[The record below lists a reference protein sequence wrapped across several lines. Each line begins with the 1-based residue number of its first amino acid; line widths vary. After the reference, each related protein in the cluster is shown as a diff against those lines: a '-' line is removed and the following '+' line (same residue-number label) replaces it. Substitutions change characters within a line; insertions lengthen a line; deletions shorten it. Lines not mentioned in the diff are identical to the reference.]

1 MSSKIDIQKRCKWCS
16 AIFTAHKTTTEYC
29 SHRCA
34 NLAYKDRVRKQRIE
48 SLQHELGKSIKTH
61 PNLNKEYLTPSE
73 VAVLLNI
80 GRTSIYRYIR
90 NGVIKVIRFERKTLV
105 RRADIED
112 MTVFIVP
119 ETENKQLKEKAP
131 ITDFYTTAEVKEKY
145 HVNESWIFVVAK
157 KNNIPRTFNRG
168 KTYWSKKHVD
178 AYFAKKAPNPDITE
192 WYSTQENYREIK
204 ELAEEYYNERF
215 ERGNEFLL
223 GAIFYNEQGLHK
235 MASFNLHQACENY
248 YNSIILTFT
257 LYSPKEHSLI
267 KLSAR
272 AKTHSL
278 ESSKAFPRNTEEE
291 KRLFDLLQDA
301 YVQARYSL
309 HFRITQEDIEALI
322 PKVELLRDIAR
333 QCCEERIKVYAAK
346 ARH

>member
-1 MSSKIDIQKRCKWCS
+1 MKTSINYLPEQKRDELRRIVKCVLEVLPGCEMIILYGS
-16 AIFTAHKTTTEYC
+16 YARNTYVD
-29 SHRCA
+29 
-34 NLAYKDRVRKQRIE
+34 YDQRIE
-48 SLQHELGKSIKTH
+48 YGIRTCFMSDYDILVVTNTRFQRHVISHILSKATDNYYKGMNRNESTTVQFIDESIDD
-61 PNLNKEYLTPSE
+61 LNK
-73 VAVLLNI
+73 AIDKN
-80 GRTSIYRYIR
+80 RY
-90 NGVIKVIRFERKTLV
+90 
-105 RRADIED
+105 
-112 MTVFIVP
+112 
-119 ETENKQLKEKAP
+119 
-131 ITDFYTTAEVKEKY
+131 FYT
-145 HVNESWIFVVAK
+145 
-157 KNNIPRTFNRG
+157 
-168 KTYWSKKHVD
+168 
-178 AYFAKKAPNPDITE
+178 DIKRE
-192 WYSTQENYREIK
+192 GIMLYNSGRYKLARRRKQNYREIK

-248 YNSIILTFT
+248 YYSIILTFT

>member
-1 MSSKIDIQKRCKWCS
+1 MKTSINYLPEQKRDELRRIVKCVLEVLPGCEMIILYGS
-16 AIFTAHKTTTEYC
+16 YARNTYVD
-29 SHRCA
+29 
-34 NLAYKDRVRKQRIE
+34 YDQRIE
-48 SLQHELGKSIKTH
+48 YGIRTCFMSDYDILVVTNTRFQRHVISHILSKATDNYYKGMNRNESTTVQFIDESIDD
-61 PNLNKEYLTPSE
+61 LNK
-73 VAVLLNI
+73 AIDKN
-80 GRTSIYRYIR
+80 RY
-90 NGVIKVIRFERKTLV
+90 
-105 RRADIED
+105 
-112 MTVFIVP
+112 
-119 ETENKQLKEKAP
+119 
-131 ITDFYTTAEVKEKY
+131 FYT
-145 HVNESWIFVVAK
+145 
-157 KNNIPRTFNRG
+157 
-168 KTYWSKKHVD
+168 
-178 AYFAKKAPNPDITE
+178 DIKRE
-192 WYSTQENYREIK
+192 GFMLYNSGRYKLARRRKQNYREIK

>member
-1 MSSKIDIQKRCKWCS
+1 MKTSINYLPEQKRDELRRIVKCVLEVLPGCEMIILYGS
-16 AIFTAHKTTTEYC
+16 YARNTYVD
-29 SHRCA
+29 
-34 NLAYKDRVRKQRIE
+34 YDQRIE
-48 SLQHELGKSIKTH
+48 YGIRTCFMSDYDILVVTNTRFQRHVISHILSKATDNYYNGMNRNESTTVQFIDESIDD
-61 PNLNKEYLTPSE
+61 LNK
-73 VAVLLNI
+73 AIDKN
-80 GRTSIYRYIR
+80 RY
-90 NGVIKVIRFERKTLV
+90 
-105 RRADIED
+105 
-112 MTVFIVP
+112 
-119 ETENKQLKEKAP
+119 
-131 ITDFYTTAEVKEKY
+131 FYT
-145 HVNESWIFVVAK
+145 
-157 KNNIPRTFNRG
+157 
-168 KTYWSKKHVD
+168 
-178 AYFAKKAPNPDITE
+178 DIKRE
-192 WYSTQENYREIK
+192 GIMLYNSGRYKLARRRKQNYREIK

>member
-1 MSSKIDIQKRCKWCS
+1 MKTSINYLPEQKRDELRRIVKCVLEVLPGCEMIILYGS
-16 AIFTAHKTTTEYC
+16 YARNTYVD
-29 SHRCA
+29 
-34 NLAYKDRVRKQRIE
+34 YDQRIE
-48 SLQHELGKSIKTH
+48 YGIRTCFMSDYDILVVTNTRFQRHVISHILSKATDNYYKGMNRNESTTVQFIDESIYD
-61 PNLNKEYLTPSE
+61 LNK
-73 VAVLLNI
+73 AIDKN
-80 GRTSIYRYIR
+80 RY
-90 NGVIKVIRFERKTLV
+90 
-105 RRADIED
+105 
-112 MTVFIVP
+112 
-119 ETENKQLKEKAP
+119 
-131 ITDFYTTAEVKEKY
+131 FYT
-145 HVNESWIFVVAK
+145 
-157 KNNIPRTFNRG
+157 
-168 KTYWSKKHVD
+168 
-178 AYFAKKAPNPDITE
+178 DIKRE
-192 WYSTQENYREIK
+192 GIMLYNSGRYKLARRRKQNYREIK

>member
-1 MSSKIDIQKRCKWCS
+1 MKTSINYLPEQKRDELRRIVKCVLEVLPGCEMIILYGS
-16 AIFTAHKTTTEYC
+16 YARNTYVD
-29 SHRCA
+29 
-34 NLAYKDRVRKQRIE
+34 YDQRIE
-48 SLQHELGKSIKTH
+48 YGIRTCFMSDYDILVVTSTRFQRYIINHILSKATDNYYKGKNRYASTTVQFIDESIDD
-61 PNLNKEYLTPSE
+61 LNK
-73 VAVLLNI
+73 AIDKN
-80 GRTSIYRYIR
+80 RY
-90 NGVIKVIRFERKTLV
+90 
-105 RRADIED
+105 
-112 MTVFIVP
+112 
-119 ETENKQLKEKAP
+119 
-131 ITDFYTTAEVKEKY
+131 FYT
-145 HVNESWIFVVAK
+145 
-157 KNNIPRTFNRG
+157 
-168 KTYWSKKHVD
+168 
-178 AYFAKKAPNPDITE
+178 DIKRE
-192 WYSTQENYREIK
+192 GIMLYNSGRYKLARRRKQNYREIK

-235 MASFNLHQACENY
+235 MASVLLHEACENY

>member
-1 MSSKIDIQKRCKWCS
+1 MKTSINYLPEQKRDELRRIVKCVLEVLPGCEMIILYGS
-16 AIFTAHKTTTEYC
+16 YARNTYVD
-29 SHRCA
+29 
-34 NLAYKDRVRKQRIE
+34 YDQRIE
-48 SLQHELGKSIKTH
+48 YGIRTCFMSDYDILVVTNTRFQRHVISHILSKATDNYYKGMNRNESTTVQFIDESIDD
-61 PNLNKEYLTPSE
+61 LNK
-73 VAVLLNI
+73 AIDKN
-80 GRTSIYRYIR
+80 RY
-90 NGVIKVIRFERKTLV
+90 
-105 RRADIED
+105 
-112 MTVFIVP
+112 
-119 ETENKQLKEKAP
+119 
-131 ITDFYTTAEVKEKY
+131 FYT
-145 HVNESWIFVVAK
+145 
-157 KNNIPRTFNRG
+157 
-168 KTYWSKKHVD
+168 
-178 AYFAKKAPNPDITE
+178 DIKRE
-192 WYSTQENYREIK
+192 GIMLYNSGRYKLARRRKQNYREIK

-333 QCCEERIKVYAAK
+333 QDRKSTRLNSSHLDKSRMPSSA
-346 ARH
+346 

>member
-1 MSSKIDIQKRCKWCS
+1 MKTSINYLPEQKRDELRRIVKCVLEVLPGCEMIILYGS
-16 AIFTAHKTTTEYC
+16 YARNTYVD
-29 SHRCA
+29 
-34 NLAYKDRVRKQRIE
+34 YDQRIE
-48 SLQHELGKSIKTH
+48 YGIRTCFMSDYDILVVTNTRFQRHVISHILSKATDNYYKGMNRNESTTVQFIDESIDD
-61 PNLNKEYLTPSE
+61 LNK
-73 VAVLLNI
+73 AIDKN
-80 GRTSIYRYIR
+80 RY
-90 NGVIKVIRFERKTLV
+90 
-105 RRADIED
+105 
-112 MTVFIVP
+112 
-119 ETENKQLKEKAP
+119 
-131 ITDFYTTAEVKEKY
+131 FYT
-145 HVNESWIFVVAK
+145 
-157 KNNIPRTFNRG
+157 
-168 KTYWSKKHVD
+168 
-178 AYFAKKAPNPDITE
+178 DIKRE
-192 WYSTQENYREIK
+192 GIMLYNSGRYKLARRRKQNYREIK

-301 YVQARYSL
+301 YVQARYNL
-309 HFRITQEDIEALI
+309 HFRVTKEDIEALI
-322 PKVELLRDIAR
+322 PKVERLRDITQ

>member
-1 MSSKIDIQKRCKWCS
+1 MSSKIDIQKRCKWCN

-48 SLQHELGKSIKTH
+48 SLQHELGKSIKTP

-112 MTVFIVP
+112 MTDYLSQ
-119 ETENKQLKEKAP
+119 ENEKTPTKEKAP

-168 KTYWSKKHVD
+168 KTYWSKKHMD
-178 AYFAKKAPNPDITE
+178 AYFAKKAPNPDIAE
-192 WYSTQENYREIK
+192 WYTTQEMQEKFGMTLSAIYCFVSKNAIPKKK
-204 ELAEEYYNERF
+204 EGIMVYYSKKHVDIAKGVATPEEPQYYTVAEAME
-215 ERGNEFLL
+215 
-223 GAIFYNEQGLHK
+223 K
-235 MASFNLHQACENY
+235 FNLTRDQ
-248 YNSIILTFT
+248 
-257 LYSPKEHSLI
+257 LYHY
-267 KLSAR
+267 
-272 AKTHSL
+272 AKYH
-278 ESSKAFPRNTEEE
+278 N
-291 KRLFDLLQDA
+291 
-301 YVQARYSL
+301 
-309 HFRITQEDIEALI
+309 I
-322 PKVELLRDIAR
+322 PKVKKGKYTLISKPELDKLL
-333 QCCEERIKVYAAK
+333 AAPK
-346 ARH
+346 IE

>member
-1 MSSKIDIQKRCKWCS
+1 MKTSINYLPEQKRDELRRIVKCVLEVLPGCEMIILYGS
-16 AIFTAHKTTTEYC
+16 YARNTYVD
-29 SHRCA
+29 
-34 NLAYKDRVRKQRIE
+34 YDQRIE
-48 SLQHELGKSIKTH
+48 YGIRTCFMSDYDILVVTNTRFQRHVISHILSKATDNYYKGMNRNESTTVQFIDESIDD
-61 PNLNKEYLTPSE
+61 LNK
-73 VAVLLNI
+73 AIDKN
-80 GRTSIYRYIR
+80 RY
-90 NGVIKVIRFERKTLV
+90 
-105 RRADIED
+105 
-112 MTVFIVP
+112 
-119 ETENKQLKEKAP
+119 
-131 ITDFYTTAEVKEKY
+131 FYT
-145 HVNESWIFVVAK
+145 
-157 KNNIPRTFNRG
+157 
-168 KTYWSKKHVD
+168 
-178 AYFAKKAPNPDITE
+178 DIKRE
-192 WYSTQENYREIK
+192 GIMLYNSGRYKLARRRKQNYREIK

-278 ESSKAFPRNTEEE
+278 ESSEAFPRDTEEE

>member
-1 MSSKIDIQKRCKWCS
+1 MKTSINYLPEQKRDELRRIVKCVLEVLPGCEMIILYGS
-16 AIFTAHKTTTEYC
+16 YARNTYVD
-29 SHRCA
+29 
-34 NLAYKDRVRKQRIE
+34 YDQRIE
-48 SLQHELGKSIKTH
+48 YGIRTCFMSDYDNLVVTNTRFQRHVISHILSKATDNYYKGMNRNESTTVQFIDESIDD
-61 PNLNKEYLTPSE
+61 LNK
-73 VAVLLNI
+73 AIDKN
-80 GRTSIYRYIR
+80 RY
-90 NGVIKVIRFERKTLV
+90 
-105 RRADIED
+105 
-112 MTVFIVP
+112 
-119 ETENKQLKEKAP
+119 
-131 ITDFYTTAEVKEKY
+131 FYT
-145 HVNESWIFVVAK
+145 
-157 KNNIPRTFNRG
+157 
-168 KTYWSKKHVD
+168 
-178 AYFAKKAPNPDITE
+178 DIKRE
-192 WYSTQENYREIK
+192 GIMLYNSGRYKLARRRKQNYREIK

>member
-1 MSSKIDIQKRCKWCS
+1 MKTSINYLPEQKRDELRRIVKCVLEVLPGCEMIILYGS
-16 AIFTAHKTTTEYC
+16 Y
-29 SHRCA
+29 
-34 NLAYKDRVRKQRIE
+34 DRNTYVDYDQRIE
-48 SLQHELGKSIKTH
+48 YGIRTCFMSDYDILVVTNTRFQRHVISHILSKATDNYYKGMNRNESTTVQFIDESIDD
-61 PNLNKEYLTPSE
+61 LNK
-73 VAVLLNI
+73 AIDKN
-80 GRTSIYRYIR
+80 RY
-90 NGVIKVIRFERKTLV
+90 
-105 RRADIED
+105 
-112 MTVFIVP
+112 
-119 ETENKQLKEKAP
+119 
-131 ITDFYTTAEVKEKY
+131 FYT
-145 HVNESWIFVVAK
+145 
-157 KNNIPRTFNRG
+157 
-168 KTYWSKKHVD
+168 
-178 AYFAKKAPNPDITE
+178 DIKRE
-192 WYSTQENYREIK
+192 GIMLYNSGRYKLARRRKQNYREIK

>member
-1 MSSKIDIQKRCKWCS
+1 MKTSINYLPEQKRDELRRIVKCVLEVLPGCEMIILYGS
-16 AIFTAHKTTTEYC
+16 YARNTYVD
-29 SHRCA
+29 
-34 NLAYKDRVRKQRIE
+34 YDQRIE
-48 SLQHELGKSIKTH
+48 YGIRTCFMSDYDILVVTNTRFQRHVISHILSKATDNYYKGMNRNESTTVQFIDESIDD
-61 PNLNKEYLTPSE
+61 LNK
-73 VAVLLNI
+73 AIDKN
-80 GRTSIYRYIR
+80 RY
-90 NGVIKVIRFERKTLV
+90 
-105 RRADIED
+105 
-112 MTVFIVP
+112 
-119 ETENKQLKEKAP
+119 
-131 ITDFYTTAEVKEKY
+131 FYT
-145 HVNESWIFVVAK
+145 
-157 KNNIPRTFNRG
+157 
-168 KTYWSKKHVD
+168 
-178 AYFAKKAPNPDITE
+178 DIKRE
-192 WYSTQENYREIK
+192 GIMLYNSGRYKLARRRKQNYREIK

-223 GAIFYNEQGLHK
+223 GAIFYNEHGLHK

-333 QCCEERIKVYAAK
+333 QCCEERIMVYAAK

>member
-1 MSSKIDIQKRCKWCS
+1 MKTSINYLPEQKRDELRRIVKCVLEVLPGCEMIILYGS
-16 AIFTAHKTTTEYC
+16 YARNTYVD
-29 SHRCA
+29 
-34 NLAYKDRVRKQRIE
+34 YDQRIE
-48 SLQHELGKSIKTH
+48 YGIRTCFMSDYDILVVTNTRFQRHVISHILSKATDNYYKGMNRNESTSVQFIDESIDD
-61 PNLNKEYLTPSE
+61 LNK
-73 VAVLLNI
+73 AIDKN
-80 GRTSIYRYIR
+80 RY
-90 NGVIKVIRFERKTLV
+90 
-105 RRADIED
+105 
-112 MTVFIVP
+112 
-119 ETENKQLKEKAP
+119 
-131 ITDFYTTAEVKEKY
+131 FYT
-145 HVNESWIFVVAK
+145 
-157 KNNIPRTFNRG
+157 
-168 KTYWSKKHVD
+168 
-178 AYFAKKAPNPDITE
+178 DIKRE
-192 WYSTQENYREIK
+192 GIMLYNSGRYKLARRRKQNYREIK

>member
-1 MSSKIDIQKRCKWCS
+1 MKTSINYLPEQKRDELRRIVKCVLEVLPGCEMIILYGS
-16 AIFTAHKTTTEYC
+16 YARNTYVD
-29 SHRCA
+29 
-34 NLAYKDRVRKQRIE
+34 YDQRIE
-48 SLQHELGKSIKTH
+48 YGIRTCFMSDYDILVVTNTRFQRHVISHILSKATDNYYKGMNRNESTTVQFIDESIDD
-61 PNLNKEYLTPSE
+61 LNK
-73 VAVLLNI
+73 AIDKN
-80 GRTSIYRYIR
+80 RY
-90 NGVIKVIRFERKTLV
+90 
-105 RRADIED
+105 
-112 MTVFIVP
+112 
-119 ETENKQLKEKAP
+119 
-131 ITDFYTTAEVKEKY
+131 FYT
-145 HVNESWIFVVAK
+145 
-157 KNNIPRTFNRG
+157 
-168 KTYWSKKHVD
+168 
-178 AYFAKKAPNPDITE
+178 DIKRE
-192 WYSTQENYREIK
+192 GIMLYNSSRYKLARRRKQNYREIK

>member
-1 MSSKIDIQKRCKWCS
+1 MKTSINYLPEQKRDELRRIVKCVLEVLPGCEMIILYGS
-16 AIFTAHKTTTEYC
+16 YARNTYVD
-29 SHRCA
+29 
-34 NLAYKDRVRKQRIE
+34 YDQRIE
-48 SLQHELGKSIKTH
+48 YGIRTCFMNDYDILVVTNTRFQRHVISHILSKATDNYYKGMNRNESTTVQFIDESIDD
-61 PNLNKEYLTPSE
+61 LNK
-73 VAVLLNI
+73 AFDKN
-80 GRTSIYRYIR
+80 RY
-90 NGVIKVIRFERKTLV
+90 
-105 RRADIED
+105 
-112 MTVFIVP
+112 
-119 ETENKQLKEKAP
+119 
-131 ITDFYTTAEVKEKY
+131 FYT
-145 HVNESWIFVVAK
+145 
-157 KNNIPRTFNRG
+157 
-168 KTYWSKKHVD
+168 
-178 AYFAKKAPNPDITE
+178 DIKRE
-192 WYSTQENYREIK
+192 GIMLYNSGRYKLARRRKQNYREIK

>member
-1 MSSKIDIQKRCKWCS
+1 MKTSINYLPEQKRDELRRIVKCVLEVLPGCEMIILYGS
-16 AIFTAHKTTTEYC
+16 YARNTYVD
-29 SHRCA
+29 
-34 NLAYKDRVRKQRIE
+34 YDQRIE
-48 SLQHELGKSIKTH
+48 YGIRTCFMSDYDILVVTNTRFQRHVISHILSKATDNYYKGMNRNESTTVQFIDESIDD
-61 PNLNKEYLTPSE
+61 LNK
-73 VAVLLNI
+73 AIDKN
-80 GRTSIYRYIR
+80 RY
-90 NGVIKVIRFERKTLV
+90 
-105 RRADIED
+105 
-112 MTVFIVP
+112 
-119 ETENKQLKEKAP
+119 
-131 ITDFYTTAEVKEKY
+131 FYT
-145 HVNESWIFVVAK
+145 
-157 KNNIPRTFNRG
+157 
-168 KTYWSKKHVD
+168 
-178 AYFAKKAPNPDITE
+178 DIKRE
-192 WYSTQENYREIK
+192 GIMLYNSGHYKLARRRKQNYREIK

>member
-1 MSSKIDIQKRCKWCS
+1 METSINYLPEQKRDELRRIVKCVLEVLPGCEMIILYGS
-16 AIFTAHKTTTEYC
+16 YARNTYVD
-29 SHRCA
+29 
-34 NLAYKDRVRKQRIE
+34 YDQRIE
-48 SLQHELGKSIKTH
+48 YGIRTCFMSDYDILVVTNTRFQRHVISHILSKATDNYYKGMNRNESTTVQFIDESIDD
-61 PNLNKEYLTPSE
+61 LNK
-73 VAVLLNI
+73 AIDKN
-80 GRTSIYRYIR
+80 RY
-90 NGVIKVIRFERKTLV
+90 
-105 RRADIED
+105 
-112 MTVFIVP
+112 
-119 ETENKQLKEKAP
+119 
-131 ITDFYTTAEVKEKY
+131 FYT
-145 HVNESWIFVVAK
+145 
-157 KNNIPRTFNRG
+157 
-168 KTYWSKKHVD
+168 
-178 AYFAKKAPNPDITE
+178 DIKRE
-192 WYSTQENYREIK
+192 GIMLYNSGRYKLARRRKQNYREIK

>member
-1 MSSKIDIQKRCKWCS
+1 MKTSINYLPEQKRDELRRIVKCVLEVLPGCEMIILYGS
-16 AIFTAHKTTTEYC
+16 YARNTYVD
-29 SHRCA
+29 
-34 NLAYKDRVRKQRIE
+34 YDQRIE
-48 SLQHELGKSIKTH
+48 YGIRTCFMSDYDILVVTNTRFQRHVISHILSKATDNYYKGMNRNESTTVQFIDESIDD
-61 PNLNKEYLTPSE
+61 LNK
-73 VAVLLNI
+73 AIDKN
-80 GRTSIYRYIR
+80 RY
-90 NGVIKVIRFERKTLV
+90 
-105 RRADIED
+105 
-112 MTVFIVP
+112 
-119 ETENKQLKEKAP
+119 
-131 ITDFYTTAEVKEKY
+131 FYT
-145 HVNESWIFVVAK
+145 
-157 KNNIPRTFNRG
+157 
-168 KTYWSKKHVD
+168 
-178 AYFAKKAPNPDITE
+178 DIKRE
-192 WYSTQENYREIK
+192 GIMLYNSGRYKLARRRKQNYLEIK